1 MEPGHIPRVL
11 SSTSSHS
18 GQLVATP
25 SRAEPFVS
33 TNDNDGSGSLPPAS
47 GPSRSARSASR
58 PVHGSAGKQ
67 PPSCDACRTRK
78 LKCSGRPEVIE
89 LDQGIAKIPCEH
101 CREWSLEC
109 SYLYQRK
116 RRGRKNRIVQR
127 LVEEQKARRRSTAD
141 DMRESEDESEDE
153 DEGLGIPQSAVRR
166 ESGARNDISSHADPA
181 DHSSDVFA
189 AIFRTA
195 SVPNH
200 PPPPVHPL
208 SAAPSSSRNPPAESR
223 PQFYLTPPGGVVDP
237 SALHAPPMVHAISS
251 TSPNDDVSPSIAL
264 SEASVPPSTSI
275 ESILDREMAMYVI
288 KLYFD
293 HPCCVPTRTLT
304 LNTLPAL
311 VMAMIACTLI
321 HVPKSF
327 FVNCD
332 VRRLSDHCLKA
343 CYAVTRRE
351 MDNPTVDLICI
362 KYFVFIVHNLGVIC
376 IAVSPHELIS
386 QKHGNVGLEASA
398 FGEAQ
403 YLAISLGLHR
413 EDTYAGLNPIEIE
426 RRRRIWFLIYNAD
439 KFEAVARNKPV
450 LLPSDEFRGPESTE
464 LCAELRAVVPSAGVE
479 GADCTLSDDKSITAH
494 GFMPG
499 STAVPLICGFNI
511 MTRIVTI
518 IGDVLIHQRDIR
530 RRPPKD
536 PEGVLAALKDV
547 RGFQQRIRDIVDRL
561 PRPFRLDPSGLD
573 ELPAPGWEEIMRD
586 ELHLFFQDPMSSE
599 SAKDGYLVLK
609 ANIHVTLAMTRLRL
623 ILHREDLLNRCGP
636 LGTPSRNAAELV
648 AADLGE
654 NVDWRHGVYQDLFQ
668 AVHGI
673 PIQALAANGPSLVV
687 KIRVVAVTLLDAL
700 PTGDYGDSNY
710 SGITAYLLDF
720 LNIMTS
726 IENQFAD

>member
-1 MEPGHIPRVL
+1 MEPGDIPRAL
-11 SSTSSHS
+11 YSTASHS
-18 GQLVATP
+18 GQLVGTP

-33 TNDNDGSGSLPPAS
+33 TNDNDGSRSLAPAS
-47 GPSRSARSASR
+47 GPSRSTRSTSR

-141 DMRESEDESEDE
+141 DIRESEDESEDE
-153 DEGLGIPQSAVRR
+153 DEGLGLPQSA
-166 ESGARNDISSHADPA
+166 
-181 DHSSDVFA
+181 
-189 AIFRTA
+189 
-195 SVPNH
+195 
-200 PPPPVHPL
+200 
-208 SAAPSSSRNPPAESR
+208 
-223 PQFYLTPPGGVVDP
+223 FYLTPPGGVVDP
-237 SALHAPPMVHAISS
+237 AALHAPVGSASSTHSFRHPSTAHPPHPHQTHPPHPPQPLPMVHGISS

-293 HPCCVPTRTLT
+293 HVHCIIPCIHRPSFSANLAAREEEKR
-304 LNTLPAL
+304 PIFFAL

-362 KYFVFIVHNLGVIC
+362 KYFVFIVHN
-376 IAVSPHELIS
+376 
-386 QKHGNVGLEASA
+386 KHGNVGLEASA

-464 LCAELRAVVPSAGVE
+464 LCAEL
-479 GADCTLSDDKSITAH
+479 DDKSITAH

-561 PRPFRLDPSGLD
+561 PRPFQLDPSGID

-700 PTGDYGDSNY
+700 PAGDYGDSNY